1 MRKNNKKEK
10 EVWRNAIAELQLGDN
25 CAVILLALEKNET
38 L

>member
-25 CAVILLALEKNET
+25 YVVILLALEINET

>member
-10 EVWRNAIAELQLGDN
+10 EVWRNAIAELQQGDN
-25 CAVILLALEKNET
+25 CAVIVLALERKEM